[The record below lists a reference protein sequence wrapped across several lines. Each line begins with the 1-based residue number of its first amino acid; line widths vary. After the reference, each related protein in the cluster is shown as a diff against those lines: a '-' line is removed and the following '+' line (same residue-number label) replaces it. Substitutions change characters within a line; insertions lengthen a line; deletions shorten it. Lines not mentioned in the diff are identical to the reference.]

1 MAKARKLRTLNE
13 ESKVNQAL
21 NNFRDGI
28 NEILPKLIQNYD
40 AELVRFKE
48 LKALHNVPASNM
60 NSEKPDFAL
69 PKQPKKRFPWN
80 DNLRYVLHI
89 IKPKQFD

>member
-89 IKPKQFD
+89 IKPKHFD